1 MFVRFTMNGT
11 IKDNSRGKVNKRRI
25 FRMLYPALIVFFTFT
40 FCESVFGIYKYFS
53 YQDYIGRTEI
63 VLLTLLWLILIIQ
76 IFSSFLRVYEMS
88 KYIYPTLTFISDCVE
103 VLLIIALAITID
115 NNIAKYND
123 IMFRLEYI
131 LIYEI
136 LIAIICNQWIWFI
149 SLRRLDKNAFIRLA
163 VLLCVIIVLLIWELI
178 LPCVWNHV
186 VFIAMFSVVT
196 VLSIIDDKEVNP
208 ETISQ

>member
-11 IKDNSRGKVNKRRI
+11 IKDNSRGAVNKRRI
-25 FRMLYPALIVFFTFT
+25 FRMLYPALIVFFIFT

-88 KYIYPTLTFISDCVE
+88 KYIYPTLTFISDCIE
-103 VLLIIALAITID
+103 VLLIIALTITID

>member
-1 MFVRFTMNGT
+1 MNGT
-11 IKDNSRGKVNKRRI
+11 IKDNARGTVNKRRI
-25 FRMLYPALIVFFTFT
+25 FRMLYPALIVFFIFT

-88 KYIYPTLTFISDCVE
+88 KYIYPTLTFISDCIE
-103 VLLIIALAITID
+103 ILLIIALTITID

-123 IMFRLEYI
+123 IIFRLEYV

-163 VLLCVIIVLLIWELI
+163 ILLCVVVALLIWEFI

-186 VFIAMFSVVT
+186 VFIAMFSIVT

>member
-1 MFVRFTMNGT
+1 M
-11 IKDNSRGKVNKRRI
+11 VNKRRI
-25 FRMLYPALIVFFTFT
+25 FRMLYPALIVFFIFT

-88 KYIYPTLTFISDCVE
+88 KYIYPTLTFISDCIE
-103 VLLIIALAITID
+103 ILLIIALTITID

-123 IMFRLEYI
+123 IIFRLEYV

-163 VLLCVIIVLLIWELI
+163 ILLCVVVTLLIWEFI

-186 VFIAMFSVVT
+186 VFIAMFSIVT

>member
-1 MFVRFTMNGT
+1 MNGT
-11 IKDNSRGKVNKRRI
+11 IKDNSRGTVNKRRI
-25 FRMLYPALIVFFTFT
+25 FRMLYPALILFFIFT

-88 KYIYPTLTFISDCVE
+88 KYIYPTLTFISDCIE
-103 VLLIIALAITID
+103 ILLIIALTITID
-115 NNIAKYND
+115 NNIAKNND

-163 VLLCVIIVLLIWELI
+163 VLLCVIIALLIWELI
-178 LPCVWNHV
+178 LPCVWNHI
-186 VFIAMFSVVT
+186 VFIAMFSFVT
-196 VLSIIDDKEVNP
+196 ILSIIDDKEVNP
-208 ETISQ
+208 ETISHWYLS

>member
-1 MFVRFTMNGT
+1 MNGT
-11 IKDNSRGKVNKRRI
+11 IKDNSRGAVNKRRI
-25 FRMLYPALIVFFTFT
+25 FRMLYPALIVFFIFT

-88 KYIYPTLTFISDCVE
+88 KYIYPTLTFISDCIE
-103 VLLIIALAITID
+103 VLLIIALTITID

>member
-1 MFVRFTMNGT
+1 MNGT
-11 IKDNSRGKVNKRRI
+11 IKDNSRGTVNKRRI
-25 FRMLYPALIVFFTFT
+25 FRMLYPALIVFFIFT

-88 KYIYPTLTFISDCVE
+88 KYIYPTLTFISDCIE
-103 VLLIIALAITID
+103 ILLIIALTITID

-123 IMFRLEYI
+123 IIFRLEYV

-163 VLLCVIIVLLIWELI
+163 ILLCVVVTLLIWEFI

-186 VFIAMFSVVT
+186 VFIAMFSIVT

>member
-1 MFVRFTMNGT
+1 MNGT
-11 IKDNSRGKVNKRRI
+11 IKDNSRGMVNKRRI
-25 FRMLYPALIVFFTFT
+25 FRMLYPALIVFFIFT

-88 KYIYPTLTFISDCVE
+88 KYIYPTLTFISDCIE
-103 VLLIIALAITID
+103 ILLIIALTITID

-123 IMFRLEYI
+123 IIFRLEYV

-163 VLLCVIIVLLIWELI
+163 ILLCVVVTLLIWEFI

-186 VFIAMFSVVT
+186 VFIAMFSIVT

>member
-1 MFVRFTMNGT
+1 MNGT
-11 IKDNSRGKVNKRRI
+11 IKDNARGTVNKRRI
-25 FRMLYPALIVFFTFT
+25 FRMLYPALIVFFIFT

-88 KYIYPTLTFISDCVE
+88 KYIYPTLTFISDCIE
-103 VLLIIALAITID
+103 ILLIIALAITID
-115 NNIAKYND
+115 NNIAKNNGVT
-123 IMFRLEYI
+123 FSLEYI
-131 LIYEI
+131 LIYKI
-136 LIAIICNQWIWFI
+136 LIAIICNQWLWFI

-163 VLLCVIIVLLIWELI
+163 ILLCVVVALLIWEFI

-208 ETISQ
+208 ETINQ